1 MIKDE
6 LRKEIRTKRCELDE
20 DTVRNSAT
28 AIWNRLKELKE
39 FKNTSRIYVYHA
51 FRNEV
56 DTCNII
62 QYGFDHGIEICL
74 PKIHD
79 KTMDFYKITSY
90 KQLKKGYMGILEP
103 DETARKVEL
112 HHGIV
117 IVPGTAFDNNCNRM
131 GYGGGYYDRFLFK
144 NPNLTK
150 IGIAYDFQIFDTIPV
165 ESYDIPMDYV
175 ITENTTIKRD

>member
-1 MIKDE
+1 MNKDE
-6 LRKEIRTKRCELDE
+6 LRKDIRAKRCELDE
-20 DTVRNSAT
+20 NTVKNSGT

-39 FKNTSRIYVYHA
+39 FKNSTRIYVYHA

-56 DTCNII
+56 DTSNII
-62 QYGFDHGIEICL
+62 QYGFEHNIDICL
-74 PKIHD
+74 PKIHH
-79 KTMDFYKITSY
+79 KTMDFYKITSLE
-90 KQLKKGYMGILEP
+90 QLTEGYMGIFEP
-103 DETARKVEL
+103 NEKARKVEF

-117 IVPGTAFDNNCNRM
+117 IVPGTAFDKQCNRM

-144 NPNLTK
+144 NPTLTK

>member
-90 KQLKKGYMGILEP
+90 KQLKEGYMGIFAP
-103 DETARKVEL
+103 DETTRKVEL

-131 GYGGGYYDRFLFK
+131 GYGGGYYDRFLYK

-175 ITENTTIKRD
+175 ITETTTIKRD

>member
-39 FKNTSRIYVYHA
+39 FKITSRIYVYHA

-131 GYGGGYYDRFLFK
+131 GYGGGYYDRFLYK

-175 ITENTTIKRD
+175 ITETTTIKRD

>member
-1 MIKDE
+1 MNKDE
-6 LRKEIRTKRCELDE
+6 IRKEIRTKRCELDE
-20 DTVRNSAT
+20 PCVKESAT
-28 AIWNRLKELKE
+28 AIWNRLKKIKE

-56 DTCNII
+56 DTGNII
-62 QYGFDHGIEICL
+62 EYGFNNGIDVCL

-79 KTMDFYKITSY
+79 NTMDFYIITSY
-90 KQLKKGYMGILEP
+90 EQLSKGYMGIYEPNEKAIKLES
-103 DETARKVEL
+103 

-117 IVPGTAFDNNCNRM
+117 IVPGTAFDNECNRM
-131 GYGGGYYDRFLFK
+131 GYGGGYYDRFLLK

-150 IGIAYDFQIFDTIPV
+150 IGIAYNFQIFDKIPV